1 MIGSMEPVVD
11 VRRVLLAT
19 DLSPASESAAREA
32 IRLASDSHAELVVLS
47 VIDLGRLRL
56 PGGLFLRRV
65 DQERARIETEAR
77 VLVARARAAS
87 VRATFLIWEGDPA
100 EAILAAATAESV
112 DLIVIGSHERGPPG
126 PLRPRQHV
134 GERLGA
140 GQLPGPGRAGL
151 RGRCGGGH
159 LAARMGPFG
168 TCAQARQTAKVR
180 PLKPTGFEVQGNGE
194 PL

>member
-1 MIGSMEPVVD
+1 MEPVVD

-19 DLSPASESAAREA
+19 DLSPASEAAAREA

-47 VIDLGRLRL
+47 VIDPGRLRL

-77 VLVARARAAS
+77 ILVARARAAS

-112 DLIVIGSHERGPPG
+112 DLIVIGSHGRGP
-126 PLRPRQHV
+126 
-134 GERLGA
+134 LGRFVLGSTSA
-140 GQLPGPGRAGL
+140 SVSE
-151 RGRCGGGH
+151 
-159 LAARMGPFG
+159 LASCRVLVVPA
-168 TCAQARQTAKVR
+168 
-180 PLKPTGFEVQGNGE
+180 
-194 PL
+194 